1 MRPKTSSYLAY
12 HGSVYKKRNRYKNN
26 TIKPQIKFEDSKNC
40 LQAKQLQNK
49 VNYLEGKNWSR
60 QLKLKFLNGSRS
72 TLKQHQNAANNKSNK
87 ASTP

>member
-1 MRPKTSSYLAY
+1 M
-12 HGSVYKKRNRYKNN
+12 YKNN
-26 TIKPQIKFEDSKNC
+26 IIKPQIKSEDSKNC

-72 TLKQHQNAANNKSNK
+72 TLKKHQIAAKNKSNK